1 MSNKISEEHFNELTS
16 LVNQQRQL
24 REQFTS
30 LSIAMFNL
38 EEQREVVMLDLRQ
51 TEDAIDKMRDTLTEV
66 YGEVNI
72 DLTDGSIKEIE
83 KTEE

>member
-24 REQFTS
+24 REQFTT
-30 LSIAMFNL
+30 LSIGMFNL
-38 EEQREVVMLDLRQ
+38 KEQSEVCMLELRQ
-51 TEDAIDKMRDTLTEV
+51 AEDAIDKMRDVLTDT

-72 DLTDGSIKEIE
+72 DLTDGSIQEIE

>member
-1 MSNKISEEHFNELTS
+1 MSNKISEEHFNELTA

-24 REQFTS
+24 RDQFTS

-38 EEQREVVMLDLRQ
+38 EEQRDVAMLELRQ
-51 TEDAIDKMRDTLTEV
+51 TEDAIDKMRDTLTEA

-72 DLTDGSIKEIE
+72 DLTDGSITEIE

>member
-1 MSNKISEEHFNELTS
+1 MSNKISEEHFNELTA

-24 REQFTS
+24 RDQFTS

-38 EEQREVVMLDLRQ
+38 EEQRDVAMLELRQ
-51 TEDAIDKMRDTLTEV
+51 TEDAIDKMRDTLTES

>member
-1 MSNKISEEHFNELTS
+1 MSNKISEEHFEELTT

-24 REQFTS
+24 REQFTT
-30 LSIAMFNL
+30 LSIGIFNL
-38 EEQREVVMLDLRQ
+38 QEQSELCMLELRQ
-51 TEDAIDKMRDTLTEV
+51 AEDAIDKMRDTLTET